1 MLSEQPPLVQ
11 KKLRGWFWPLLF
23 APALFSAV
31 GTTLIALVIKGHGP
45 SNWGIIEGQEQSS
58 WVILWNILAAL
69 PLNGICSAI
78 CAVHLSRTRT
88 GEAKPAWLVL
98 GTLGFFALNG
108 VLAFGGCTAGVLST
122 LKH

>member
-1 MLSEQPPLVQ
+1 MMNEQPPVVR

-31 GTTLIALVIKGHGP
+31 ASTLVTLFIKNNDQVGWLLV
-45 SNWGIIEGQEQSS
+45 
-58 WVILWNILAAL
+58 LNIFAAL
-69 PLNGICSAI
+69 PMNGVCSAI

-88 GEAKPAWLVL
+88 EDAKPAWLVL

-108 VLAFGGCTAGVLST
+108 ALAFGGCTAGVFLSEAIQ
-122 LKH
+122 H

>member
-1 MLSEQPPLVQ
+1 MNEEPPVVR
-11 KKLRGWFWPLLF
+11 KKLKRWFWPLLF
-23 APALFSAV
+23 APALLSAV
-31 GTTLIALVIKGHGP
+31 GTAVIALVIKGHGP
-45 SNWGIIEGQEQSS
+45 SSWIIIEGQERSN

-88 GEAKPAWLVL
+88 GEAKPARLVL

-108 VLAFGGCTAGVLST
+108 VLAFGGCTGGVLST
-122 LKH
+122 LEH